1 MLSLAVLSD
10 PVSLIEVL
18 MLVLS
23 LALDDA
29 ESLDDSEALVLVEVL
44 WLSLTLAEVLCDS
57 LTLVDAL

>member
-1 MLSLAVLSD
+1 MLSLAALSD

-29 ESLDDSEALVLVEVL
+29 EVLDDSEALTLDEVL
-44 WLSLTLAEVLCDS
+44 
-57 LTLVDAL
+57 

>member
-18 MLVLS
+18 MLELS

-29 ESLDDSEALVLVEVL
+29 ESLDDSEALA
-44 WLSLTLAEVLCDS
+44 LA
-57 LTLVDAL
+57 DAL